1 MKFNSE
7 QPKILVVGSSSIDLV
22 LNTEKY
28 PQANETVMAVRSETF
43 FGGKGAN
50 QAVGTSRLGANT
62 MRLVRHKFHNEGKHN
77 LLV

>member
-43 FGGKGAN
+43 SEEKVLIR
-50 QAVGTSRLGANT
+50 Q
-62 MRLVRHKFHNEGKHN
+62 
-77 LLV
+77 